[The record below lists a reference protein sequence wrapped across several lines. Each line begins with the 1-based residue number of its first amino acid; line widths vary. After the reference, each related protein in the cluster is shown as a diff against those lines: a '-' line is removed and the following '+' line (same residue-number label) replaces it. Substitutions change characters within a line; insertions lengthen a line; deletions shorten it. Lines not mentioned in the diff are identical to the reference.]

1 MMPYARAK
9 RNRKQVYNLS
19 DVLSQLDE
27 NSSGSE
33 YEADEGESDTESVS
47 EGGL

>member
-1 MMPYARAK
+1 MPYARAK
-9 RNRKQVYNLS
+9 RNRKQICNLS

-27 NSSGSE
+27 DSSGIE

-47 EGGL
+47 ESGL